1 MNFDILDSY
10 GNQIN
15 LMCTNLI
22 YNGTVQGSNRAWY
35 TLSGNVTQNGGAAFR
50 AVYQPALWRTGGH
63 QFNPVSS
70 VTVNP
75 MANGDV
81 DVYID

>member
-15 LMCTNLI
+15 FMCTNLI
-22 YNGTVQGSNRAWY
+22 YNGTVQGSNRTWY

-50 AVYQPALWRTGGH
+50 AVYQPASWRTGRH
-63 QFNPVSS
+63 PFNPVSS
-70 VTVNP
+70 VAVNP
-75 MANGDV
+75 MTNGDV
-81 DVYID
+81 DIYID